1 MYADLGL
8 RVGADPSV
16 VVLFGTTALPYR
28 FTYRLPVKLSGVKIT
43 NLAPVGLVTST
54 RVFAFIMMESLY
66 REYCGVAKVGNPL
79 SSINKVNGVIS
90 DPGID

>member
-16 VVLFGTTALPYR
+16 VVVLGTTALPYR
-28 FTYRLPVKLSGVKIT
+28 LTYKLPVKLSGVKIT

-54 RVFAFIMMESLY
+54 LVLAVIMMESLY
-66 REYCGVAKVGNPL
+66 REYCGVANVGSPL
-79 SSINKVNGVIS
+79 LSINKVNGVIR
-90 DPGID
+90 DPGIG